1 MDPEWLTLKEGAEV
15 ARCST
20 VTLAREIRAGRLK
33 AYKLA
38 GRRVW
43 RLRKADIDRWLS
55 GGTDEPRP
63 YSPPVRGDDRF

>member
-20 VTLAREIRAGRLK
+20 VTLAREIRAGRLR

-38 GRRVW
+38 RRRVW
-43 RLRKADIDRWLS
+43 RLRRDDIDRGLS
-55 GGTDEPRP
+55 GGSDEPRP
-63 YSPPVRGDDRF
+63 YAPPDRGDDRF